1 MIRFAGPTCG
11 VGGKL
16 PVGFGVGFPAGWFL
30 PGSGWAGV
38 GDGLGAFRF
47 GGAPFGVGE
56 PGGVGF
62 SLGPV
67 GEPLGVPEGFG
78 PIRLGGT
85 GFFPGAGTLGEA
97 LGGTF
102 AFGGLVPG
110 FNKLGGIPCPA
121 PGVGEP
127 VATADLGARGDAG
140 TWAWFPICGFTG
152 GVGFG
157 RSFGGGF

>member
-1 MIRFAGPTCG
+1 MGWTCDAGALVSCG
-11 VGGKL
+11 ASFTSGA
-16 PVGFGVGFPAGWFL
+16 GFGVGTFAG
-30 PGSGWAGV
+30 ACRGV
-38 GDGLGAFRF
+38 GLS
-47 GGAPFGVGE
+47 P
-56 PGGVGF
+56 
-62 SLGPV
+62 GPV

-140 TWAWFPICGFTG
+140 TWALFPICGFTG